1 MAIGREA
8 HQDGTPH
15 LHAVVVLAKKFD
27 TRDPRC
33 LDIMHELKPYH
44 GDYQA
49 MKGGLMKA
57 VKYATKNDKAPYFFN
72 INMESLQKATE
83 SKKKY
88 FGRQLAEGEQLEDLM

>member
-27 TRDPRC
+27 TRDPRS
-33 LDIMHELKPYH
+33 LDIMHELKCHH
-44 GDYQA
+44 GNYAA

-57 VKYATKNDKAPYFFN
+57 VKYVTKDDKTPFLLG
-72 INMESLQKATE
+72 INMESL
-83 SKKKY
+83 
-88 FGRQLAEGEQLEDLM
+88 